1 MQRKNDHIQEALK
14 QSFTPNDF
22 DKVRFEP
29 VLLPNVNVQDVDL
42 STHYLGHDFSLPIFI
57 NAMTGGT
64 DKAKAINESL
74 AKLAAKFGLPMAS
87 GSASVTLK
95 EPAALDSFSVIRD
108 HLKEGFVL
116 ANIGAD
122 KSASDAQKVVEL
134 LHADA
139 LQIHVNAPQEA
150 VMPEG
155 ERDFTQWGANIQAMQ
170 AAVDV
175 PVVVKGVGFG
185 MSQTDLKGLKA
196 LGIHTIDV
204 AGSGGTNFITIENA
218 RRSHPLD
225 GFKNYGFST
234 VESLLDAQKIEG
246 IELLAS
252 GGIRNAYDVIKALSF
267 GAKAVGLSR
276 YFLKLVIDYD
286 HRQAEEILETF
297 IEDLKKIMALLG
309 ADSIAKLT
317 TLHKLYDRSL
327 MDFIEHRP

>member
-29 VLLPNVNVQDVDL
+29 VLLPSVNVQDVDL
-42 STHYLGHDFSLPIFI
+42 STSYLGEKFPLPIFI

-64 DKAKAINESL
+64 DKAHAINGAL
-74 AKLAAKFGLPMAS
+74 ASLAAKFQLPMAS
-87 GSASVTLK
+87 GSASVVLK
-95 EPAALDSFSVIRD
+95 DPQAKESFSIIRT
-108 HLKEGFVL
+108 HLKDGFVM

-122 KSASDAQKVVEL
+122 KSASDAKKVVEML
-134 LHADA
+134 NANA

-155 ERDFTQWGANIQAMQ
+155 ERNFTHWAENIQAMH

-175 PVVVKGVGFG
+175 PVIVKGVGFG
-185 MSQTDLKGLKA
+185 MSARDITQLKA
-196 LGIHTIDV
+196 LGIQTVDV

-218 RRSHPLD
+218 RRTHPLD

-234 VESLLDAQKIEG
+234 VESLLDAADVSG
-246 IELLAS
+246 VELIAS
-252 GGIRNAYDVIKALSF
+252 GGVRNAYDVIKALSF
-267 GAKAVGLSR
+267 GAKAVGLSK

-286 HRQAEEILETF
+286 RPQAEEILAVF
-297 IEDLKKIMALLG
+297 IDDLRKIMALLG
-309 ADSIAKLT
+309 ADSVDALKKLN
-317 TLHKLYDRSL
+317 KLYDSSLIDFMNQRS
-327 MDFIEHRP
+327 

>member
-29 VLLPNVNVQDVDL
+29 VLLPGVNVQDVDL

-74 AKLAAKFGLPMAS
+74 AQLAATFGLPMAS

-95 EPAALDSFSVIRD
+95 EPASVESFSVIRK
-108 HLKEGFVL
+108 HLKGGFVL

-122 KSASDAQKVVEL
+122 KSASDAKKVVEL
-134 LHADA
+134 LNADA

-155 ERDFTQWGANIQAMQ
+155 ERDFKAWGENIQAMQ

-175 PVVVKGVGFG
+175 SVVVKGVGFG
-185 MSQTDLKGLKA
+185 MSRSDLEGLKA
-196 LGIHTIDV
+196 LGIQTIDV

-218 RRSHPLD
+218 RRAHPLD

-234 VESLLDAQKIEG
+234 VESLLDAQNVEG

-286 HRQAEEILETF
+286 YAQAEEILGTF
-297 IEDLKKIMALLG
+297 IDDLRKIMALLG
-309 ADSIAKLT
+309 ADSIDSLKS
-317 TLHKLYDRSL
+317 LHKIYDRSL
-327 MDFIEHRP
+327 IDFIDQRQ